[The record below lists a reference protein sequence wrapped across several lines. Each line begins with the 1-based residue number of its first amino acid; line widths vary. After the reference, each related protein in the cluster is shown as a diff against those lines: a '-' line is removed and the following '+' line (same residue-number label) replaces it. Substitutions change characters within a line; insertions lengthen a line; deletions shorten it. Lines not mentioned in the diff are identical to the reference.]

1 MPNCSHSAAGCALNE
16 WAAPH
21 GVVIPQRQAR
31 IESLRSLLDIK
42 LD

>member
-1 MPNCSHSAAGCALNE
+1 VGCALTE
-16 WAAPH
+16 WAAPDGH
-21 GVVIPQRQAR
+21 VIPERQRR